1 MSSGLSV
8 KLPFTVSETFG
19 AYNLN
24 TTFKELA
31 KQNLKMLILTIPGE
45 RIMDP
50 SFGVGL
56 PRYLFEFNGAETYD
70 EINNKIRQQVAK
82 YLPYIAINKIDFR
95 IPEGNPDLFPNSLSV
110 AIIFNIVPLRTE
122 TSLQINIDN

>member
-24 TTFKELA
+24 TTFKQLA
-31 KQNLKMLILTIPGE
+31 RQNLKMLILTIPGE
-45 RIMDP
+45 RMMDP
-50 SFGVGL
+50 DFGVGL
-56 PRYLFEFNGAETYD
+56 PRYLFEFNGAQTYD
-70 EINNKIRQQVAK
+70 DISSKIHTQVAK
-82 YLPYIAINKIDFR
+82 YLPYISINKIDFR
-95 IPEGNPDLFPNSLSV
+95 IPEGNPDLFPHSLSM

-122 TSLQINIDN
+122 TSLQIDISN